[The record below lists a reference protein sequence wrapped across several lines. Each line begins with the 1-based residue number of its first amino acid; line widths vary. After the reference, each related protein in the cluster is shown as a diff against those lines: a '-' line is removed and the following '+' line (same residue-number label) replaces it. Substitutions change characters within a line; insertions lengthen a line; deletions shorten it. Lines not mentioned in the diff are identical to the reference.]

1 MATISTQTGTKP
13 TKPPLTPVRM
23 KAAGLAY
30 GDVIIEG
37 KDKRTTVKS
46 VDPCGAHRDHLHVNK
61 QDCYWL
67 HAEVTIGV

>member
-1 MATISTQTGTKP
+1 MATSTGNKP

-46 VDPCGAHRDHLHVNK
+46 VEPCDSLTDHLHVNK
-61 QDCYWL
+61 QDCYWI
-67 HAEVTIGV
+67 HAEITIGV

>member
-1 MATISTQTGTKP
+1 
-13 TKPPLTPVRM
+13 M